1 MKIAMMQTKNLKMN
15 CVVDEFISFTFY
27 NKLTIMPPLSSQ
39 RMTVFYDQPNY
50 ISILL
55 TLQIQANHARILS
68 NVLTVTV
75 SLLSDQI

>member
-15 CVVDEFISFTFY
+15 CVVYQFISFTLY

-68 NVLTVTV
+68 NVITVTV